1 MSEAPATASPS
12 HKELDITLPSIR
24 RLHATIRNKEVVT
37 VKLATGDTLRGTLKW
52 LDTECLCIDD
62 GSSANGTI
70 VWHHALAFVQFGR

>member
-1 MSEAPATASPS
+1 MSEAPVTSPS
-12 HKELDITLPSIR
+12 AKELDITLPSIR

-52 LDTECLCIDD
+52 IDTECLCLDD
-62 GSSANGTI
+62 GSPNGTL